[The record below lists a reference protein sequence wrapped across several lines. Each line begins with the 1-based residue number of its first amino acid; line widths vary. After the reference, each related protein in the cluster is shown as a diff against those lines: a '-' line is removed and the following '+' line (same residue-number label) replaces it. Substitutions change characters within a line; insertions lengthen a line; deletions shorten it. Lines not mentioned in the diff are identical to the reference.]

1 MTLTLDSVV
10 RRQAGADA
18 TSLGGEVVVL
28 DADGQ
33 MVRALNGTAAR
44 VWELMD
50 GVHSVREICAAIE
63 AEFDASTQAVQRDVL
78 AFLDD
83 LCRVRLAGGVE

>member
-1 MTLTLDSVV
+1 MLNLDSVL

-28 DADGQ
+28 DAEGQ

-44 VWELMD
+44 VWELLD
-50 GVHSVREICAAIE
+50 GVHSVREICAAIVR
-63 AEFDASTQAVQRDVL
+63 EFDASAEAIEKDVL
-78 AFLDD
+78 AFLDY